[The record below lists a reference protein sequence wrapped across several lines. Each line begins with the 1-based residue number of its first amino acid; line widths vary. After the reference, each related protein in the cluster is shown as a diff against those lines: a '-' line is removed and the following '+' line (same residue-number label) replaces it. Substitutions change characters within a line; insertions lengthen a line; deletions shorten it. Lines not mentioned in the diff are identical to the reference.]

1 MLRINL
7 LSKVRLIKGSFYGW
21 TEYGVNILDQKAVCQ
36 GVLLPVDDPKWDE
49 LGKVIAAPIL
59 RKIYTE

>member
-7 LSKVRLIKGSFYGW
+7 LPKLPKGSFYGW
-21 TEYGVNILDQKAVCQ
+21 TEYGVNILDQEAICQ
-36 GVLLPVDDPKWDE
+36 GVLLPADDPIWDE
-49 LGKVIAAPIL
+49 MGKVITTPIL